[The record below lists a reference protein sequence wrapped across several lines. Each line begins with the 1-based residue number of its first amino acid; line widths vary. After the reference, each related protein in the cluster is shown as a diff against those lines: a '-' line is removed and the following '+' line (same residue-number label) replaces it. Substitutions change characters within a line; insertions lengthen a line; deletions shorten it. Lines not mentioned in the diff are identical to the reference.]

1 MMAERKADIIV
12 GLVVFI
18 ALLILILS
26 LMWGKDVK
34 ITYKMVNLVVR
45 FEDVRGLEKGDP
57 VVVRG
62 TDQGTVESVRLG
74 SGYTEV
80 RLLVREDIDLYSDVQ
95 VNIESRELLGGK
107 QVVIYPGSSGD
118 FFDLN
123 RVIYGELSGDMGMV
137 LARVDNLLL
146 KADSVLVQFGS
157 LIQQKPWSKVL
168 NNIEETTGEVKG
180 ILRENRSGLQSTVNS
195 LEEIVRT
202 VKEDSTAERL
212 GRVVVELD
220 STIDIIKMMVLR
232 IEKEEGTVAKLI
244 QDRELYDQIMK
255 TFTDL
260 DSLVADIKAN
270 PKRYIHVSLF

>member
-1 MMAERKADIIV
+1 MAERKADIIV

-18 ALLILILS
+18 ALLILVFS
-26 LMWGKDVK
+26 LMWGKGVR
-34 ITYKMVNLVVR
+34 ITYKMVNLVAR

-62 TDQGTVESVRLG
+62 TDQGTVESVTLG

-80 RLLVREDIDLYSDVQ
+80 RLLVRGDIDLYSDVQ

-107 QVVIYPGSSGD
+107 QVVIYPGSSGES
-118 FFDLN
+118 FDLD
-123 RVIYGELSGDMGMV
+123 RVIYGELSGDMGML

-168 NNIEETTGEVKG
+168 HNIEETTGDAKS

-220 STIDIIKMMVLR
+220 STIDIIKTMLLR
-232 IEKEEGTVAKLI
+232 IEKEEGTVAKLV

>member
-1 MMAERKADIIV
+1 MAERKADIIV

-80 RLLVREDIDLYSDVQ
+80 RLLVREGIDLYSDVQ

-244 QDRELYDQIMK
+244 QDREMYDQIMK

>member
-1 MMAERKADIIV
+1 MAERKADIIV

-26 LMWGKDVK
+26 LMWGKGVQ

-45 FEDVRGLEKGDP
+45 FEDVRGLQKGDP

-62 TDQGTVESVRLG
+62 TDQGTVESVTLD

-80 RLLVREDIDLYSDVQ
+80 RLLVREDISLYSDVQ

-107 QVVIYPGSSGD
+107 QVVIYPGSSGES
-118 FFDLN
+118 FDLK

-168 NNIEETTGEVKG
+168 HNIEETTGEAKG

-232 IEKEEGTVAKLI
+232 IEKEEGTVAKLV